1 MAGKTPPVVYIL
13 HGDNEYAI
21 AQFLKDIQANYAD
34 AASVELNVT
43 HMDGSSLRLDELV
56 AAAHAAPFLADRRMV
71 VLSDPLA
78 QMKSQPLREKF
89 LALLDGLP
97 PSAALVL
104 VINRPLVDY
113 RARRKRKTHWLED
126 WARSAGERAFVREF
140 SIPRDAE
147 MGRWIQEEARG
158 RGGQFSTQAAALL
171 ASMVADEPRQA
182 VQEIEKLLAYV
193 NFSRPVEVDD
203 VERLT
208 GYLGRGD
215 VFAMVDALGN
225 KNGRVAQRMLHR
237 LLREDDPLRLFG
249 MVVRQFRLLLL
260 TRELLDAGFKGNEV
274 AQRLK
279 VHPFVARKVI
289 SQVHHFSSP
298 TLEMIYRRLL
308 EVDEA
313 IKTGQMEGDLA
324 LDTLIVDLTDA

>member
-1 MAGKTPPVVYIL
+1 VVYIL

-21 AQFLKDIQANYAD
+21 SQFLAEIQANYAD
-34 AASVELNVT
+34 AATAEMNVT
-43 HMDGSSLRLDELV
+43 YMDGSSLRLEELV
-56 AAAHAAPFLADRRMV
+56 AAAHTAPFLANRRMV

-89 LALLDGLP
+89 LTLLDELP

-113 RARRKRKTHWLED
+113 RARRRGKSHWLEK

-140 SIPRDAE
+140 SIPRGSQ
-147 MGRWIQEEARG
+147 MGHWIQEEARA
-158 RGGQFSTQAAALL
+158 RGGEFSQLAAALL

-182 VQEIEKLLAYV
+182 VQEVEKLLAYV
-193 NFSRPVEVDD
+193 NYSRPVDVDD
-203 VERLT
+203 VEHLT

-225 KNGRVAQRMLHR
+225 KNGQVAQRMLHR
-237 LLREDDPLRLFG
+237 LLVEDDPLRLFG

-260 TRELLDAGFKGNEV
+260 TRELLNAGFKQDEV

-279 VHPFVARKVI
+279 IHPFVARKVI
-289 SQVHHFSSP
+289 TQVHHFSLP
-298 TLEMIYRRLL
+298 TLEDIYHRLL

-324 LDTLIVDLTDA
+324 LDTLIVDLTNAQ